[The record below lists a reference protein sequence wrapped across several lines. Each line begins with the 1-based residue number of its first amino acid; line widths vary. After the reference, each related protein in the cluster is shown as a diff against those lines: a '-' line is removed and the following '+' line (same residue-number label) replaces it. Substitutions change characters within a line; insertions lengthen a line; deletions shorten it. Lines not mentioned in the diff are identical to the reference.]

1 MRFGWA
7 APAALALAFVS
18 AHGALA
24 QGNGKQVSVMLANET
39 IPLVSHADTVGGF
52 LSELP
57 VAPPDASAV
66 QPAPDSELQ
75 DGMTIQLEGVTVSR
89 GTTEREVPVEV
100 QFSKCYRYGPEECM
114 VVDPGQAGQVRT
126 DYTIFSANGVEIGRR
141 SHDEVEQPMR
151 PKQVVCFV
159 PLSADDDGPSIE
171 QILTDRAQPGP
182 WSVAPEHFKRSLSM
196 SATAYEPGPRSCG
209 RSANG
214 LTANGTKAGY
224 GVVAVD
230 PRVIPL
236 GTRLFIEGYGYAV
249 AADTGGAIDGND
261 IDLGYLTVSECLQWG
276 RRKVKVYVL
285 Y

>member
-1 MRFGWA
+1 MRFGWLPLA
-7 APAALALAFVS
+7 AAALALVS
-18 AHGALA
+18 AQGALA
-24 QGNGKQVSVMLANET
+24 QGSGKQVSVMLANET

-57 VAPPDASAV
+57 VAPPDSAV
-66 QPAPDSELQ
+66 QPDPSSELE

-114 VVDPGQAGQVRT
+114 VVDPGQAGIVRT

-151 PKQVVCFV
+151 PKQVVCFI
-159 PLSADDDGPSIE
+159 PLSADDDGPSID
-171 QILTDRAQPGP
+171 QILSDRAQPGP
-182 WSVAPEHFKRSLSM
+182 WNSAPEHFRRALTM
-196 SATAYEPGPRSCG
+196 SSTAYEPGPRSCG
-209 RSANG
+209 RG
-214 LTANGTKAGY
+214 CTGRTCNGTKAGY

-261 IDLGYLTVSECLQWG
+261 IDLGFLTVDECLQWG